1 MTLGKEDFD
10 KFEEIARKLT
20 DLMLPYYLQMSED
33 ERKSKDLFEQV
44 HLKML
49 QNQDTFELY
58 NYIEIANG
66 LILKM
71 IAARAC
77 QFLRGE
83 GNESNS
89 KK

>member
-1 MTLGKEDFD
+1 MILGKEDFD
-10 KFEEIARKLT
+10 KFEDIASKLT
-20 DLMLPYYLQMSED
+20 DLMLPYYLEMTEEERASSE
-33 ERKSKDLFEQV
+33 LFEKV

-49 QNQDTFELY
+49 KNQDTFDLY

-71 IAARAC
+71 IAARTC
-77 QFLRGE
+77 QLLRGN

-89 KK
+89 EK

>member
-1 MTLGKEDFD
+1 MILGKDDFD
-10 KFEEIARKLT
+10 KFEEIASKLT
-20 DLMLPYYLQMSED
+20 DLMLPYYLQMSDE
-33 ERKSKDLFEQV
+33 ERKSTDLFEKV

-49 QNQDTFELY
+49 QNQDTFDLY

-77 QFLRGE
+77 QLLRGNS
-83 GNESNS
+83 NESNS
-89 KK
+89 EK